1 MRAKTASL
9 ATLCL
14 VVCPLF
20 AACDSRDTVIAIWS
34 PAGGSASTAGAASTG
49 GNGNGASGAATVP
62 PPTTPDAGVQPESF
76 YVEAESGELSTTGWT
91 LASDPVPSGTAA
103 SGSYIEATE
112 DTLNDTMPG
121 NARVSYDFTL
131 STAGDYV
138 FWGRV
143 HSPDATHN
151 RFWFRIDQQTWFL
164 WRISTGDVWYWDDFH
179 NNTDYNNALIFPLEA
194 GPHRLEI
201 ANSRTLARLDQIFVT
216 SAGDVPPGNDTECS
230 PPHSIEMAGACI
242 PSCGSHAVN
251 VSCDATICATRE
263 PLQAYDC
270 AVCCLE

>member
-1 MRAKTASL
+1 MRAKTAPL

-14 VVCPLF
+14 VVCAPV
-20 AACDSRDTVIAIWS
+20 AACDGRDTVIATWS
-34 PAGGSASTAGAASTG
+34 PMGGSASTAGAASTG
-49 GNGNGASGAATVP
+49 GNANGASGAATVP
-62 PPTTPDAGVQPESF
+62 LPTTPDAALQPESF
-76 YVEAESGELSTTGWT
+76 YLEAESGELSMPGWT
-91 LASDPVPSGTAA
+91 LGSDPVPSGMAA

-112 DTLNDTMPG
+112 DTLNDTAPG
-121 NARVSYDFTL
+121 NARSIYDFTL

-138 FWGRV
+138 FWGRI

-194 GPHRLEI
+194 GSHRLEI
-201 ANSRTLARLDQIFVT
+201 ANSRTLARLDQLYVT
-216 SAGDVPPGNDTECS
+216 STGDVPPGNDTECS
-230 PPHSIEMAGACI
+230 PPHSIEMAGVCV

-251 VSCDATICATRE
+251 VSCDSTICATRE